1 MLGKVDAMA
10 VIDSILDEE
19 LARLLTLQER
29 LSKEH
34 EALPRGTLVVK
45 SKNGHHY
52 AYRAYR
58 EGRRVITDYVGPELS
73 IQVQHL
79 SAALMERWENFGG
92 GKGPCSRHSQAAKN
106 DQCRMKWRYSP
117 RFSELLRAWGY
128 FQIS

>member
-1 MLGKVDAMA
+1 MA

-79 SAALMERWENFGG
+79 SAALMERRRISAEV
-92 GKGPCSRHSQAAKN
+92 KALAADIAKLR
-106 DQCRMKWRYSP
+106 RMIN
-117 RFSELLRAWGY
+117 AG
-128 FQIS
+128 